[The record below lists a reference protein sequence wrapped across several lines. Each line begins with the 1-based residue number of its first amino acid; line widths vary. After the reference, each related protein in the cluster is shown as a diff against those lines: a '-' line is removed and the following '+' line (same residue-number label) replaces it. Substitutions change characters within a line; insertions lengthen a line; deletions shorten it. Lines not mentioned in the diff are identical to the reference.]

1 MQKLQGRVRRAC
13 ETYRLIEDAD
23 RVAVGVSGGKDSLA
37 LLVALAEYR
46 RYSKARFELVALSL
60 DPRFKNEDCD
70 FSRVGALC
78 GSLGVEHEIR
88 RSDLYEVIFLTRRE
102 KNPCALCARMRRG
115 ALHDMCVARG
125 CNKLA
130 LGHHLNDVVETFY
143 MNLFNEGRVAA
154 FAPLTYLSRKDIY
167 AIRPLVFCEEREIAA
182 AVKRAELPVIASR
195 CPEDG
200 VSQRDEIKRFI
211 AQKELEYPGF
221 LRRTFTALQNAHVS
235 GL

>member
-1 MQKLQGRVRRAC
+1 MQQLQGRVRKAC
-13 ETYRLIEDAD
+13 EMYSLIADGD

-60 DPRFKNEDCD
+60 DPRFMNEDCD
-70 FSRVGALC
+70 FSRVSALC
-78 GSLGVEHEIR
+78 DSLGIEHIIR
-88 RSDLYEVIFLTRRE
+88 RSDLYEVIFVTRKE
-102 KNPCALCARMRRG
+102 SNPCALCARMRRG
-115 ALHDMCVARG
+115 ALHDMCVENG

-143 MNLFNEGRVAA
+143 MNLFNEGRIAA
-154 FAPLTYLSRKDIY
+154 FAPLTYLSRKNIT
-167 AIRPLVFCEEREIAA
+167 AIRPLVLCEEREIVA
-182 AVKRAELPVIASR
+182 AVERAALPVITSR

-200 VSQRDEIKRFI
+200 VSQRETVKRFI
-211 AQKELEYPGF
+211 AQKEAEYPGF
-221 LRRTFTALQNAHVS
+221 LHRTFTALQNAHVS